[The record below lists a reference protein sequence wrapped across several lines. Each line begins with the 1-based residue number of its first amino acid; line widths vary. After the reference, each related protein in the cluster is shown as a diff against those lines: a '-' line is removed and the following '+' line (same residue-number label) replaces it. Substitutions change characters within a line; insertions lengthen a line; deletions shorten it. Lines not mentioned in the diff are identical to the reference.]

1 QVRFRGEEQAAE
13 TDLSPVDEVVLE
25 IHKLKARRQEV
36 RQLQSVVLDRAQA
49 FRFYLRS
56 LLEGEE

>member
-1 QVRFRGEEQAAE
+1 
-13 TDLSPVDEVVLE
+13 VLE